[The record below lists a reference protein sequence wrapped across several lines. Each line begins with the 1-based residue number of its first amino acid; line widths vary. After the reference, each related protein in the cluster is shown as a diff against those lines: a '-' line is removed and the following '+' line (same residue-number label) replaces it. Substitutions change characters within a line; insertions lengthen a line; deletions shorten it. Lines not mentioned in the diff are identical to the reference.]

1 MRPVLILGRFVILEA
16 RRTGLPTLFACIAV
30 TGFGL
35 AGFLSQLALTESSAL
50 QASVLGAFYRLSS
63 VFLISA
69 FVISSMVRESNDK
82 GLELLLS
89 LPISRAQY
97 FLGKLAGFIVCGA
110 AMAGGLALLLL
121 FWSPPLSVAAWFV
134 SLSMELALMASVSLF
149 FVLTLTQVVP
159 ALAASTCLYILAR
172 IVASVQAISSGPLS
186 GEESLLQR
194 LPAWGIDA
202 VAFLLPPLES
212 ATQTSWLTYGGPSP
226 GELLGVLGSLAIYGA
241 LVSAAGLFD
250 LYRRNL

>member
-50 QASVLGAFYRLSS
+50 QASVLGAFFRLSS

-89 LPISRAQY
+89 LPISRTQY
-97 FLGKLAGFIVCGA
+97 FLGKLSGFVVCGA
-110 AMAGGLALLLL
+110 AMAGGLALLLRGEGGRGRRLQVGRGAAAPAHALRQRRELGHPRCPL
-121 FWSPPLSVAAWFV
+121 FALTFSVRPCSIPL
-134 SLSMELALMASVSLF
+134 LAHAEPNNRRFASKR
-149 FVLTLTQVVP
+149 T
-159 ALAASTCLYILAR
+159 
-172 IVASVQAISSGPLS
+172 
-186 GEESLLQR
+186 
-194 LPAWGIDA
+194 
-202 VAFLLPPLES
+202 
-212 ATQTSWLTYGGPSP
+212 
-226 GELLGVLGSLAIYGA
+226 
-241 LVSAAGLFD
+241 
-250 LYRRNL
+250 